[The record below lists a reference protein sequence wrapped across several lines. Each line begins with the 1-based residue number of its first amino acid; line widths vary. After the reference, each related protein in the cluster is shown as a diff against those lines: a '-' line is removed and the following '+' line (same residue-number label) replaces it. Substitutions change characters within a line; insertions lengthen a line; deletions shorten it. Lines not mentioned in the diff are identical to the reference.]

1 MDLGPEMH
9 VFIVEAI
16 KEYLERY
23 GFEKTAECL
32 KVKKN

>member
-1 MDLGPEMH
+1 MDLGLEVH
-9 VFIVEAI
+9 GFIIGAI